1 MFCHLVF
8 ITVLLRLMQCM
19 ETAEPKCYSR
29 YDWQDKLLE
38 KSIRTELAMQQY
50 VQSMETAL
58 GEIRAY
64 KDEFNS
70 MKATLKETVEEMK
83 ANVNNTVE
91 ELKASVESQMSQVE
105 TVTKLKEKLQ
115 TPTVMFSSKNVADY
129 SPSRQQVMVFTSVM
143 QNIGNGYDSST
154 GIFTAPVNGTYMFNV
169 QLCVHSNNWAQ
180 FQLAVDSS
188 SDIIAAFGHYNSD
201 GGDLFTT
208 TTVYPLSVGQ
218 QIWVQSYRN
227 SGSTNVLFDSG
238 TDCWCQFSGSLVHH

>member
-1 MFCHLVF
+1 MFCYLVF
-8 ITVLLRLMQCM
+8 ITVLVRLLQCM
-19 ETAEPKCYSR
+19 ETDEPKCYSR

-115 TPTVMFSSKNVADY
+115 TPTVMFSSKNMADR
-129 SPSRQQVMVFTSVM
+129 SSSRRQVLVFFSVM

-154 GIFTAPVNGTYMFNV
+154 GIFTAPVKGTYMFNV
-169 QLCVHSNNWAQ
+169 QLCVRKGLWAK
-180 FQLAVDSS
+180 FHLVVNSS
-188 SDIIAAFGHYNSD
+188 SNVIAAFRHYNTDGSD
-201 GGDLFTT
+201 VFTT
-208 TTVYPLSVGQ
+208 TTVHPLSVGQ
-218 QIWVQSYRN
+218 QIWVQSDTHTH
-227 SGSTNVLFDSG
+227 STNVLFDQG
-238 TDCWCQFSGSLVHH
+238 DCWCQFSGALVHH